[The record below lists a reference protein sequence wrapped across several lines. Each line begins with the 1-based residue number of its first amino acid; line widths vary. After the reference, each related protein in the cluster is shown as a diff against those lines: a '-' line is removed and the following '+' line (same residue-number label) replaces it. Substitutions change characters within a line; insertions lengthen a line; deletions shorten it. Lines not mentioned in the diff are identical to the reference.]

1 MLPTP
6 TTLWLSMI
14 KFLMACVR
22 FLDLLCSHS
31 PLKSSLNGSGPRCL
45 INLCM
50 TVLLA
55 WLSVR
60 YQTQMDWTQ
69 SGRHTLSHASQEV
82 LDRMEGPVEIIAYAR
97 EDGSLRQAIEKFVGR
112 YRRLKP
118 DIILRFVNP
127 DTHPDEVRK
136 LGVNTQGLLVLL
148 LLRYQERS
156 ETVKKVTEEEFTNA
170 LQRLARG
177 SEHWLAFVEG
187 HGERNPFGK
196 ANHDLSIWT
205 AQLVSRGFKIQPLS
219 LTDVQVIPSNTKV
232 LVIASPTI
240 DLLPGETAIIVEYL
254 LRGGNILWLTDP
266 GNLHGLEPLADQ
278 LSIEIPSGVV
288 IDFAGS
294 LIGIDDPTI
303 VLNTPRLYPDHA
315 VTRDFNY
322 TTFFPTASSIQVKKQ
337 EGDIAQW
344 NKSSLLISAD
354 HTWLETGVLEG
365 EVEYNEDSDLIGP
378 LDIGIT
384 LEKTIEIDL
393 ENDLDE
399 PSEIIQQRIIVI
411 GDGDFLSN
419 TYVGNSGNLDLGIR
433 LINWLSSDD
442 DFISIPVKTV
452 NDAHLEFPPYAS
464 WIIGLGFIFFL
475 PLLFLGTGL
484 FIWWRRKKQ

>member
-1 MLPTP
+1 MKIIVTSRLQSRLNSII
-6 TTLWLSMI
+6 TL
-14 KFLMACVR
+14 
-22 FLDLLCSHS
+22 LL
-31 PLKSSLNGSGPRCL
+31 
-45 INLCM
+45 IMCM
-50 TVLLA
+50 SVLLA

-60 YQTQMDWTQ
+60 YQIQMDWTQ

-82 LDRMEGPVEIIAYAR
+82 LDRMEGPIEISAYAR
-97 EDGSLRQAIEKFVGR
+97 EDAALRQAVKKIVGR
-112 YRRLKP
+112 YQRLKT
-118 DIILRFVNP
+118 DITLRFVNP
-127 DTHPDEVRK
+127 DAVPDEVRNV
-136 LGVNTQGLLVLL
+136 GISVNGELLVH
-148 LLRYQERS
+148 YQGRTEH
-156 ETVKKVTEEEFTNA
+156 VKTGTEEEFTNA

-196 ANHDLSIWT
+196 ANHDLSIWAT
-205 AQLVSRGFKIQPLS
+205 QLVSRGFKIQPLS
-219 LTDVQVIPSNTKV
+219 LADVQVIPSNTKV

-240 DLLPGETAIIVEYL
+240 DLLPGETAIIIEYL

-266 GNLHGLEPLADQ
+266 GSLHGLEPLADQ

-315 VTRDFNY
+315 ITRDFNY
-322 TTFFPTASSIQVKKQ
+322 TTFFPTAAPIQIKEK

-365 EVEYNEDSDLIGP
+365 EIEYNEDSDKIGP
-378 LDIGIT
+378 LDIGIS
-384 LEKTIEIDL
+384 LERMIENESDQA
-393 ENDLDE
+393 
-399 PSEIIQQRIIVI
+399 SSSIQQRIVVV

-419 TYVGNSGNLDLGIR
+419 AYVGNSGNLDLGVR
-433 LINWLSSDD
+433 LMNWLSSDD
-442 DFISIPVKTV
+442 DFINIPVKTV
-452 NDAHLEFPPYAS
+452 KDAHLEFPPYAS

>member
-1 MLPTP
+1 MKITANSRSQSRINSIVML
-6 TTLWLSMI
+6 
-14 KFLMACVR
+14 
-22 FLDLLCSHS
+22 LLI
-31 PLKSSLNGSGPRCL
+31 LCL
-45 INLCM
+45 
-50 TVLLA
+50 TGLLA

-69 SGRHTLSHASQEV
+69 NGRHTLSHASLEV
-82 LDRMEGPVEIIAYAR
+82 LNHIDGPVDITAYAR
-97 EDGSLRQAIEKFVGR
+97 ENASLRQAVEKIVGR
-112 YRRLKP
+112 YQRLKP
-118 DIILRFVNP
+118 DIKLHFVNP
-127 DTHPDEVRK
+127 DTVPDEVRSA
-136 LGVNTQGLLVLL
+136 GISVNGEM
-148 LLRYQERS
+148 LLRYQGRTEH
-156 ETVKKVTEEEFTNA
+156 VKTGTEEEFTNA

-205 AQLVSRGFKIQPLS
+205 TQLESRGFKIQPLN
-219 LTDVQVIPSNTKV
+219 LAEVQLIPSNTKV

-240 DLLPGETAIIVEYL
+240 DLLPGEIAIIVEYL
-254 LRGGNILWLTDP
+254 LRGGNILWLADP
-266 GNLHGLEPLADQ
+266 GSLHGLESLADQ
-278 LSIEIPSGVV
+278 LSIEFPSGVV

-322 TTFFPTASSIQVKKQ
+322 TTFFPTTASINVKD
-337 EGDIAQW
+337 GAQW
-344 NKSSLLISAD
+344 NTSSLLISAD

-365 EVEYNEDSDLIGP
+365 EVEYNKDSDLIGP
-378 LDIGIT
+378 LEIGIS
-384 LEKTIEIDL
+384 LERELERAIE
-393 ENDLDE
+393 
-399 PSEIIQQRIIVI
+399 SESGEASATVQQRIIVI

-433 LINWLSSDD
+433 LINWLSNDD
-442 DFISIPVKTV
+442 DFISIPIKTV
-452 NDAHLEFPPYAS
+452 NDAHLELSLLAS
-464 WIIGLGFIFFL
+464 GIIAFGFILVL

-484 FIWWRRKKQ
+484 TIWWRRKKQ